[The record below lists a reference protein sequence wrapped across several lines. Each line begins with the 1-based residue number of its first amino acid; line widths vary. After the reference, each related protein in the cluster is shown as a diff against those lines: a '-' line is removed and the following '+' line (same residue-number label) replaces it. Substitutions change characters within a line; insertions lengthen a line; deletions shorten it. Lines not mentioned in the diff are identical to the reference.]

1 MDYNFLKHTELFKD
15 MEEGEIKSVLSHF
28 HGYEKTFENKEV
40 IYSTGDVVDEIGLIL
55 EGSANAVAYDYWG
68 NESILGSIKGG
79 EVFAVPYAAIP
90 GAKLQNDVV
99 ANKNCTVLFLNIKN
113 MLKAGREESALM
125 QNLFLISI
133 KRTLNLHSRMK
144 HISEKTIRGK
154 LISYLSEQSVTRGS
168 STFTI
173 PFNREQ
179 LAQYLCADRSALSNE
194 LSKMQ
199 REGMIE
205 YKLNS
210 FALKEIY

>member
-1 MDYNFLKHTELFKD
+1 MDYNFLKHTELFKN
-15 MEEGEIKSVLSHF
+15 MEEGEIKSALSHF

-79 EVFAVPYAAIP
+79 EVFAVPYAAIA
-90 GAKLQNDVV
+90 GAKLENDVV
-99 ANKNCTVLFLNIKN
+99 ANKNCKVLFLNIKD
-113 MLKAGREESALM
+113 MLKAGREDSTLM
-125 QNLFLISI
+125 QNLFMISI

-144 HISEKTIRGK
+144 HLSEKTIRGK
-154 LISYLSEQSVTRGS
+154 LISYLSQQSVAKGS
-168 STFTI
+168 STFKI

-179 LAQYLCADRSALSNE
+179 LAQYLCTDRSALSNE

-210 FALKEIY
+210 FTLKDIY

>member
-15 MEEGEIKSVLSHF
+15 MEEGEIKSVLSRL

-40 IYSTGDVVDEIGLIL
+40 IYRTGDEIEEIGLIL

-79 EVFAVPYAAIP
+79 EVFAVPYAAIQ

-99 ANKNCTVLFLNIKN
+99 ANKNCTVLFLNIKD
-113 MLKAGREESALM
+113 MLKAGRDESTLM
-125 QNLFLISI
+125 HNLFMISI
-133 KRTLNLHSRMK
+133 KRTLSLHSRMK

-154 LISYLSEQSVTRGS
+154 LISYLSEQSVARGS

-179 LAQYLCADRSALSNE
+179 LAQYLCTDRSALSNE

-210 FALKEIY
+210 FTLKDIY

>member
-1 MDYNFLKHTELFKD
+1 MDYIFLKNTELFKD
-15 MEEGEIKSVLSHF
+15 MEEGEIKSVLSRF
-28 HGYEKTFENKEV
+28 HGYEKVFENKEI
-40 IYSTGDVVDEIGLIL
+40 IYRTGDEIEEIGLIL

-79 EVFAVPYAAIP
+79 EVFAVPYAALP

-99 ANKNCTVLFLNIKN
+99 ADKNCKVLFLNIKE
-113 MLKAGREESALM
+113 LLRSGREDSVLM
-125 QNLFLISI
+125 HNLFMISI
-133 KRTLNLHSRMK
+133 KRTLSLHSRMK
-144 HISEKTIRGK
+144 HISDKTIRGK
-154 LISYLSEQSVTRGS
+154 LISFLSDQSVAKGS
-168 STFTI
+168 ATFTI

-179 LAQYLCADRSALSNE
+179 LAQYLCTDRSALSNE

>member
-15 MEEGEIKSVLSHF
+15 MEEGEIKSVLSRF
-28 HGYEKTFENKEV
+28 QGYEKTFENKEV
-40 IYSTGDVVDEIGLIL
+40 IYRTGDLVDEIGLIL

-79 EVFAVPYAAIP
+79 EVFAVPYAAIA

-99 ANKNCTVLFLNIKN
+99 ANKNCTVLFLNIKD
-113 MLKAGREESALM
+113 MLRSTREESALM

>member
-1 MDYNFLKHTELFKD
+1 MDYNFLKNTELFKD
-15 MEEGEIKSVLSHF
+15 MGEGEIKFALSHF
-28 HGYEKTFENKEV
+28 NGYEKSFENKEI

-79 EVFAVPYAAIP
+79 EVFAVPYAANP
-90 GAKLQNDVV
+90 DAKLQNDVV
-99 ANKNCTVLFLNIKN
+99 ANKNCKVLFINIKDV
-113 MLKAGREESALM
+113 LKSGRDESVLL
-125 QNLFLISI
+125 QNLFMISI

-154 LISYLSEQSVTRGS
+154 LISYLSEQSVAKGS
-168 STFTI
+168 ATFTI

-179 LAQYLCADRSALSNE
+179 LAQYLCTDRSALSNE

-199 REGMIE
+199 RDGMIE

-210 FALKEIY
+210 FTLKEIY

>member
-15 MEEGEIKSVLSHF
+15 MEEGEIKSAISHY

-40 IYSTGDVVDEIGLIL
+40 IYRTGDVVDEIGLIL

-79 EVFAVPYAAIP
+79 EVFAVPYVAIP

-99 ANKNCTVLFLNIKN
+99 ANKNCKVLFLNIKD
-113 MLKAGREESALM
+113 MLKAGRYEGTLM
-125 QNLFLISI
+125 HNLFMISI
-133 KRTLNLHSRMK
+133 KRTLTLHSRMK

-154 LISYLSEQSVTRGS
+154 LISYLSEQSVARGS
-168 STFTI
+168 ATFTI

-199 REGMIE
+199 REGMVE